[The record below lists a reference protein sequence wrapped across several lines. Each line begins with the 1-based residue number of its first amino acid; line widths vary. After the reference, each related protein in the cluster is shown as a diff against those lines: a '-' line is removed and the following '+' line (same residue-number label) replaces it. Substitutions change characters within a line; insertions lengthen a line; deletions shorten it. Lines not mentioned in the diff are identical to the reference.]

1 MTPNTWLIDLSPE
14 ECTRLL
20 AESRLGR
27 LGVVIEGRPEI
38 FPVNHVIDDDTG
50 HVAFPTGVGAKL
62 NAALQWPWVSF
73 EIDGSDTH
81 AEGSWSVLVVGQA
94 EEITDQELIARLAEQ
109 RGIRVRWITGPGVR
123 WLRIRPT
130 RVSGR
135 RITVGES

>member
-1 MTPNTWLIDLSPE
+1 MTPHTWLIELSPE

-38 FPVNHVIDDDTG
+38 FPVNHVIDADTG
-50 HVAFPTGVGAKL
+50 HVTFPTGVGAKL
-62 NAALQWPWVSF
+62 HAALQWPWVSF

-94 EEITDQELIARLAEQ
+94 EEITDEEVIARLAEQ
-109 RGIRVRWITGPGVR
+109 RGIRVRWITGAGVR
-123 WLRIRPT
+123 WVRIRPT